1 MNKDRKMFEI
11 ENSEIPFFLPGAVKE
26 KNGICFTVFVPD
38 GENVTL
44 NLYDKESK
52 DVLCEIPCLK
62 EASMES
68 LHSVKVCGLPWKRCL
83 YDYKIGEKMIL
94 DPYARLLTQLNGSE
108 DEKIYCEMSFEPFD
122 WKEDQCPDIPYCDAI
137 MYHLHVRNFTMQPGS
152 GVRHRGTFKGLQEK
166 IEYLRDLGIN
176 QVKLMPVYDHQREAG
191 EDSLLEGE
199 RDSSET
205 VKKEDCWG
213 YCAGHY
219 FALNRKYAA
228 TDNPI
233 KEFKN
238 MVKAFHENKIEIILD
253 MLFPA
258 DMPIRMVLDCLTF
271 WSKEYHVD
279 GFHIYGRDDGV
290 QWLLNDPYLSK
301 RKIIVSYLPDDK
313 NAQKGEMSRFAQCN
327 DGFLM
332 EARRLLKG
340 DEGVLKDFA
349 DRSKMGSAGSGIIN
363 YMVNHD
369 GFTMM
374 DLVSYDSKHNEEN
387 GENNQ
392 DGAQYNFSWNC
403 GAEGPSRKKS
413 VNSLRQKQMKNAFLM
428 VLLAH
433 GTPMLM
439 SGDEFGNSQNGN
451 NNPYCL
457 DNATSWVDWSGLR
470 KNKKLTEFVR
480 KAIAFRKEHPILHM
494 PQELHMSDYKYWGC
508 PDLSF
513 HSKRAWYSGFEY
525 DNRQIGMMYCGKY
538 AGTDE
543 YIYVAYNLNPLAQE
557 LALPNLPEGHDWY
570 KVIDT
575 SLEKSFP
582 AEEDQ
587 EKMERVRSC
596 VFPARS
602 ISVLIGRKVKQD

>member
-1 MNKDRKMFEI
+1 MNRTWETFET
-11 ENSEIPFFLPGAVKE
+11 ENKEIPFFLPGAVKE
-26 KNGICFTVFVPD
+26 KNGIRFTVSVPD
-38 GENVTL
+38 GEYVTL
-44 NLYDKESK
+44 ILYDKESREL
-52 DVLCEIPCLK
+52 LCEIPFPE
-62 EASMES
+62 EARMGNFYSM
-68 LHSVKVCGLPWKRCL
+68 KVCGLPWKRYL
-83 YDYKIGEKMIL
+83 YNYKIGEKITS
-94 DPYARLLTQLNGSE
+94 DPWARLLTHVGESE
-108 DEKIYCEMSFEPFD
+108 DRKTYCEMAFDSFD
-122 WKEDQCPDIPYCDAI
+122 WKDDQCPDISYCDGV
-137 MYHLHVRNFTMQPGS
+137 MYHLHVRNFTMQSGS
-152 GVRHRGTFKGLQEK
+152 GVRYRGTFKGLQEK
-166 IEYLRDLGIN
+166 IEYLKNLGIN
-176 QVKLMPVYDHQREAG
+176 QVKLMPVYDHEREKD
-191 EDSLLEGE
+191 EDPLLEGE
-199 RDSSET
+199 HVPSDEP
-205 VKKEDCWG
+205 KKEDFWG
-213 YCAGHY
+213 YCVGNY

-238 MVKAFHENKIEIILD
+238 MVKAFHENKIEVILD

-258 DMPIRMVLDCLTF
+258 DMPVRMMLDCLTF
-271 WSKEYHVD
+271 WSREYHVD
-279 GFHIYGRDDGV
+279 GFHIFGRDDV
-290 QWLLNDPYLSK
+290 MQWLLNDPYLSK
-301 RKIIVSYLPDDK
+301 SKIILSYLPNDK
-313 NAQKGEMSRFAQCN
+313 NAENGATSRFAQCN

-349 DRSKMGSAGSGIIN
+349 YRSKMGSAGSGVIN

-369 GFTMM
+369 GFTLM

-413 VNSLRQKQMKNAFLM
+413 VISLRQKQMKNAFLM

-470 KNKKLTEFVR
+470 RNKKLVEFVR

-494 PQELHMSDYKYWGC
+494 PRELRMSDYKYWGC

-513 HSKRAWYSGFEY
+513 HSKCAWYTGFEY
-525 DNRQIGMMYCGKY
+525 DNRQIGMMYYGKY

-557 LALPNLPEGHDWY
+557 LALPQLPENYDWY

-575 SLEKSFP
+575 SLEQSFS
-582 AEEDQ
+582 EEGEQ
-587 EKMERVRSC
+587 KKMERVRSC

-602 ISVLIGRKVKQD
+602 IAVLIGRKVK